1 MHKGEV
7 ATLICG
13 PRYAFG
19 EAGAPPKIPPN
30 ATVETTLELVDW
42 LDLAATYNAIPGKV
56 ETDAELRKRWSEELA
71 NGTSPM
77 RAEAGDTGR
86 VPGSMFFPWDARVSF
101 VRILSMEHDII

>member
-7 ATLICG
+7 STLICG

-56 ETDAELRKRWSEELA
+56 ETDEEQRKRWSEELA

-77 RAEAGDTGR
+77 RAEAGDTQDG
-86 VPGSMFFPWDARVSF
+86 FP
-101 VRILSMEHDII
+101 VRCRMWNFLCSHIVTYYGT